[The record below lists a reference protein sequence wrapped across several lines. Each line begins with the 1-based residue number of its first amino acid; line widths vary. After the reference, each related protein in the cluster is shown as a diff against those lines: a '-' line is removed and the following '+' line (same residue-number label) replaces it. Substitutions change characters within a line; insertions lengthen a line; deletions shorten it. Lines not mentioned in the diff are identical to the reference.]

1 MGSVAVDHER
11 EEATVAEMV
20 EVRVEI
26 GGYDDELRA
35 VRVKVRVRVRVR
47 VLREDG
53 EGVGG
58 NDEGVARVER
68 EAGSGGDGGDE
79 EEREE
84 EEEGGGHRRRR
95 HGRKG
100 ERKLLIV
107 RLGKFV
113 LGDNAVWKNCH

>member
-35 VRVKVRVRVRVR
+35 VRVKVRVRVRV
-47 VLREDG
+47 LREDG

-79 EEREE
+79 EERED
-84 EEEGGGHRRRR
+84 EEEGGVTH
-95 HGRKG
+95 
-100 ERKLLIV
+100 E
-107 RLGKFV
+107 
-113 LGDNAVWKNCH
+113 GD